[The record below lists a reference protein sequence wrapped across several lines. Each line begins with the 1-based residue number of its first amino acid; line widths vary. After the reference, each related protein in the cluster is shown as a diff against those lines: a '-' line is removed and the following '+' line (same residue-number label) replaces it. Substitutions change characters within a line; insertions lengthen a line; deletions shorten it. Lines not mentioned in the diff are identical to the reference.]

1 MRPESPLDRA
11 REKRRLAV
19 LIRQYAAGLSCL
31 DRRDLQAYA
40 ASIEAEADALERGD
54 AGKMDDRRL

>member
-11 REKRRLAV
+11 REKRRLAE

-31 DRRDLQAYA
+31 DRRDLLAHA

-54 AGKMDDRRL
+54 PGKKDDHPL

>member
-11 REKRRLAV
+11 REKRRLAA

-31 DRRDLQAYA
+31 DRRDLLAHA

-54 AGKMDDRRL
+54 PGKKDDHPL